1 MRLVLL
7 LAVGLCIASPLAG
20 QAPGLQL
27 DRVAAAERAWASGDR
42 DAARRWASPVAAAW
56 ERAQGGEG
64 WSASAQIVA
73 GRAWRILG
81 EDDPA
86 AVRQALAAFD
96 AATRLDSASVE
107 GRLWAGDLL
116 LERYNAPDARVEY
129 REVLAREG
137 GNARALLGLARAA
150 AFEGSGD
157 AAPLAMRSVAADDR
171 YAPALHFLAQLLLES
186 EQYDSARVVAE
197 RGLALDSTLVEGWG
211 TLGAVHWL
219 ADDSASFVATERRVT
234 AIVPRPAS
242 FHVAIAEAAARHRRY
257 ADAVRFATRGTE
269 LDSLSARAWGVRGIN
284 QLRVGAIDS
293 GRASLERAFARDPF
307 HIWHKNTLD
316 LLDRMAGFR
325 TMRTARFEIV
335 APARDAELLGTI
347 LGPLLEAAYDA
358 LVERYDYRPPTPIR
372 LELFARHADFSVRT
386 VGLTGMGALGVSFG
400 TVLAMDAPAARPPGS
415 WNIGS
420 TAWHELAH
428 TFTLGASAHR
438 VPRWVSEGLSV
449 VEERRARAG
458 WGAHASVDFLMALH
472 RGELLPIS
480 RLNEG
485 FTRPTGPG
493 QLTLSYYQASLVME
507 QLEADFGI
515 TAIQRL
521 LRAYADGLDSEAAL
535 IAATGLGSDSLD
547 ARFTGWLRERF
558 AVPLAGLASE
568 EGGVFGPTW
577 AAGQEALAVGNARAA
592 VTAFRTA
599 SERFPEYGGADG
611 PLAGLALAYLA
622 VGDTVR
628 ALEALVGVT
637 SRDETALEANQLEAR
652 VRLARGDSTTAMAA
666 LERATWIAPEDVV
679 VRRRLAEVAGGQ
691 QAHAVVVRERRAI
704 AALSRTDPLTART
717 DLAEALLEAGD
728 PSAARAELLT
738 VLEAAPAY
746 ERAQALLLRARAM
759 RTGGGTP

>member
-1 MRLVLL
+1 MRGLL
-7 LAVGLCIASPLAG
+7 LLGLCVAAPLSG
-20 QAPGLQL
+20 QDATLRL
-27 DRVAAAERAWASGDR
+27 DRAASAERDWAGGDR
-42 DAARRWASPVAAAW
+42 EAARRWASPVARAW

-64 WSASAQIVA
+64 WSASAQIAA

-81 EDDPA
+81 EEDPA

-96 AATRLDSASVE
+96 AATRLDTASVE

-129 REVLAREG
+129 REVLSRDEG
-137 GNARALLGLARAA
+137 SARALLGLARAA
-150 AFEGSGD
+150 AFEGSTD

-171 YAPALHFLAQLLLES
+171 YAPALHFLAQVLLES

-219 ADDSASFVATERRVT
+219 ADDSASFAATERRVT
-234 AIVPRPAS
+234 AILPRPAA

-257 ADAVRFATRGTE
+257 ADAVRFATRGAE

-316 LLDRMAGFR
+316 LLDQMAGFR
-325 TMRTARFEIV
+325 TVRTARFAIV
-335 APARDAELLGTI
+335 APARDAELLGTV
-347 LGPLLEAAYDA
+347 LGPLLEEAYDL
-358 LVERYDYRPPTPIR
+358 LVARYDYQPPTPIR

-400 TVLAMDAPAARPPGS
+400 TVLAMDAPAARPAGS

-449 VEERRARAG
+449 VEERRARPG

-485 FTRPTGPG
+485 FTRPTRPG

-507 QLEADFGI
+507 QLEADFGV
-515 TAIQRL
+515 TAIRRL
-521 LRAYADGLDSEAAL
+521 LRGYAEGLDGEAAL
-535 IAATGLGSDSLD
+535 IAATGWGSDSLD
-547 ARFTGWLRERF
+547 ARFTNWLRTRF
-558 AVPLAGLASE
+558 AVPLTALAAD
-568 EGGVFGPTW
+568 GDVFGPTW
-577 AAGQEALAVGNARAA
+577 RTGQEALAVGNPVAA
-592 VTAFRTA
+592 VTAFGA
-599 SERFPEYGGADG
+599 AHDRFPEYGGADG
-611 PLAGLALAYLA
+611 PLSGLALALLA
-622 VGDTVR
+622 TGDTTR
-628 ALEALVGVT
+628 ALEAIAGVT
-637 SRDETALEANQLEAR
+637 TRDETALDANQLEAR
-652 VRLARGDSTTAMAA
+652 VRLARHDTTGAMQA
-666 LERATWIAPEDVV
+666 LTRATWISPEDVTI
-679 VRRRLAEVAGGQ
+679 RRTLAEVAAARQ
-691 QAHAVVVRERRAI
+691 VHAVSVRERRAI
-704 AALSRTDPLTART
+704 AARARTDPLTART
-717 DLAEALLEAGD
+717 DLAEALLAAGD
-728 PSAARAELLT
+728 AAGARRELLT
-738 VLEAAPAY
+738 VLEAAPAF
-746 ERAQALLLRARAM
+746 ERAQALLLRARAQ
-759 RTGGGTP
+759 RHEGGTR